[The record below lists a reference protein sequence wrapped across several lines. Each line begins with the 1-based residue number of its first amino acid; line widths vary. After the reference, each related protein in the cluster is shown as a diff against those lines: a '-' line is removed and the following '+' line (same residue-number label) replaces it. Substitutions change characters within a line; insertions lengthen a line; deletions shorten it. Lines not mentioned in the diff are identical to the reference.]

1 MEEIK
6 KTGVIILNYNNSK
19 DTINCIKSV
28 EQYNTA
34 PIKYIIVDNG
44 SSNKQTTKE
53 IISFLEKDFKNDF
66 LIIEENQKIPTK
78 LSKINFLISMTNDGY
93 AQGNN
98 KGLNI
103 ANSDSEIDTILI
115 LNSDILF
122 VEDIIPQ
129 LIEDLRILDNAA
141 IISPVLYKKNLK
153 DIDYTCSRKAVTLT
167 QNFIIHMFLYMNIA
181 GIITKI
187 TNKNNL
193 LLGKKVPLKNNILE
207 IQLPSGSCMLLN
219 KTFFKQIDFFDP
231 NTFLY
236 YEENI
241 LFAKIHKLNKKI
253 YLDTRLKCIHLGAT
267 TTKTKVPSKFI
278 INCAIQSNKYYIT
291 HYTKA
296 NKIYTFC
303 MQIFYLL
310 WKLKIYIKTKL
321 TL

>member
-1 MEEIK
+1 MEKIR
-6 KTGVIILNYNNSK
+6 KTGIIILNYNNSK

-28 EQYNTA
+28 ERYNTA

-44 SSNKQTTKE
+44 SSNKQVIKE
-53 IISFLEKDFKNDF
+53 ITSFITEEFKNDY
-66 LIIEENQKIPTK
+66 LIIKEDQTLPTK
-78 LSKINFLISMTNDGY
+78 LPKMNFLISPTNDGY

-98 KGLNI
+98 KGLKLTTQ
-103 ANSDSEIDTILI
+103 DSEIENILI

-122 VEDIIPQ
+122 VEDIIPI
-129 LIEDLRILDNAA
+129 LIKDLNELNDAA
-141 IISPVLYKKNLK
+141 IISPILYKKDLK
-153 DIDYTCSRKAVTLT
+153 TIDYNCSRKAITLT
-167 QNFIIHMFLYMNIA
+167 QNFIIHMLLYMNIA

-187 TNKNNL
+187 TNDNNL
-193 LLGKKVPLKNNILE
+193 LFRKKVPLKNNILE